1 LIRLLSLSSVE
12 GFFFPGCGPNALRV
26 QWKAMAIR
34 FSPEFTFR
42 YWRFTRHNA
51 AWAK

>member
-1 LIRLLSLSSVE
+1 VV
-12 GFFFPGCGPNALRV
+12 GFVSGCGPNALRV